1 MVNRICLGIVVI
13 WVTAVM
19 GSVSVF
25 AAAHDKSAALVDGI
39 LLDEAG
45 LEMVWQ
51 TTLPV
56 EKGEGI
62 DRLFVYDQYLYVLT
76 GSNYMVC
83 MDRAKGTMRFGV
95 QLAEEGLWICP
106 PIYAEG
112 KLWFMIGT
120 TLKILDPFSG
130 VIKDAY
136 RFTTIGRSSVCN
148 MSRNDSHLFVAGSE
162 RRLNALHLDG
172 FWRDFQVTAQDN
184 SLITS
189 LVADNKRVVFATEE
203 GTVYAISA
211 QGPKKLWEY
220 DVIGEIQ
227 ARIMTDKV
235 SVYVSS
241 MNTKLYR
248 LDIATGQMLWDYPF
262 QAGAQLL
269 DPVRVGS
276 EVVYQPAGINGL
288 YAVDRADGTLRWQVP
303 DGVGMITEIENRAYL
318 MARNGVLV
326 VMDNSKREK
335 IRSVNFAAVT
345 DFAYNDQDGVI
356 YVADEAGRVAAI
368 VEQGAKE

>member
-1 MVNRICLGIVVI
+1 MRLSAALFLILGFLC
-13 WVTAVM
+13 T
-19 GSVSVF
+19 GSLL
-25 AAAHDKSAALVDGI
+25 AAKKVDKSSALVDGT
-39 LLDEAG
+39 LLREAG
-45 LEMVWQ
+45 LQMSWQ

-62 DRLFVYDQYLYVLT
+62 DRLFVHDKYLYILT

-83 MDRAKGTMRFGV
+83 MDRAKGTMRFGL
-95 QLAEEGLWICP
+95 QLADEGLWICP
-106 PIYAEG
+106 PLYAEG

-136 RFTTIGRSSVCN
+136 SFTTIGRSSVCN
-148 MSRNDSHLFVAGSE
+148 MSRNDTHLFVAGSE

-172 FWRDFQVTAQDN
+172 FWRDFQVTAQDD

-211 QGPKKLWEY
+211 QGPVKQWQY

-227 ARIMTDKV
+227 ARIVTDQV

-241 MNTKLYR
+241 LNTKLYR
-248 LDIATGQMLWDYPF
+248 LDIQTGKMLWDYPF

-269 DPVRVGS
+269 DPVRIGK
-276 EVVYQPAGINGL
+276 EVVYQPAGYNGL
-288 YAVDRADGTLRWQVP
+288 YAIDRANGTLRWQVA
-303 DGVGMITEIENRAYL
+303 DGVAMITEIENRAYL

-326 VMDNSKREK
+326 VMDNEKGKK
-335 IRSVNFAAVT
+335 IRSVNFSAVT
-345 DFAYNDQDGVI
+345 DYAYNNQDGVL
-356 YVADEAGRVAAI
+356 YVADEKGRVAAI
-368 VEQGAKE
+368 VENPETE